1 MPGAFRVRRID
12 MSVVIATTLV
22 ATVVLANH
30 AFAQSQSSTSGESQN
45 VVFTYADIDEPSSLN
60 PLVGASG
67 VDYTMW
73 ALAYDLPIN
82 FATKD
87 FGPDYEHSIVTSV
100 DASSDGMTFTYHFRS
115 GVKWSDGEPFSASD
129 AAWTFN
135 FYKDNNVPNYSSDLA
150 LMDTATA
157 PDDTTMV
164 LTSKQPTSFYS
175 GATVFLYEYILAE
188 HVWGKFEDDYKA
200 ARRETGFPSVGTGPF
215 IITDYVR
222 NQYVQLDRNPY
233 YWGLDAGLTPHVD
246 RIIYRV
252 FGNQDAEAAA
262 LQAGDIDLGYFSSAS
277 ILNTLKSRGL
287 ETRGAAIPSFGEIS
301 FNTGSAYETNPAG
314 GFVAHGDGH
323 PALTDVVLRQA
334 IRRAIDNQTLVD
346 KVLLGYGTPGISPI
360 LPVATTGA
368 WEPGPDDPDLS
379 FNIEAANQ
387 MLDDAG
393 YTMGPDGV
401 RIDPRSGR
409 PLAFRF
415 FSRAS
420 DQHSIDIVP
429 YISDWLGQIGIKLDE
444 PRAVTTGKLYSVIQA
459 GEYDLFEWGWNP
471 IPDPSYSL
479 ALFACAERPPNAST
493 YRLSDSYYCNPDYDR
508 LNEQQGTVTDP
519 TARAEIVH
527 QMQAILYRDQ
537 PNIVLWND
545 ATLQAYSKDW
555 TGFKPQP
562 DPDGD
567 VLATYGPLSF
577 VSLRPVTGTAA
588 GAGGSGGTSAGVW
601 IAILAAAV
609 VIVGGLMRARNR
621 RESGEEDP

>member
-1 MPGAFRVRRID
+1 MRRGAEARRTVDLFVLILTT
-12 MSVVIATTLV
+12 SVVAMS
-22 ATVVLANH
+22 LADH
-30 AFAQSQSSTSGESQN
+30 AFAQSSSATAVSQKI
-45 VVFTYADIDEPSSLN
+45 VFTYADLDEPSSLN

-67 VDYTMW
+67 IDYTMW

-87 FGPDYEHSIVTSV
+87 FGPDFDHSLVTSV
-100 DASSDGMTFTYHFRS
+100 DAGSDGMTFTYHFRS
-115 GVKWSDGEPFSASD
+115 GVKWSDGTPFSASD

-135 FYKDNNVPNYSSDLA
+135 FYKQNNVPNYSSDLA

-164 LTSKQPTSFYS
+164 LTSTKPTSFYS
-175 GATVFLYEYILAE
+175 GSTVFLYEYILPE
-188 HVWGKFEDDYKA
+188 HVWGKYEHDYRG

-215 IITDYVR
+215 VITDYQR
-222 NQYVQLDRNPY
+222 NQYIQLDRNPY

-246 RIIYRV
+246 RIIYRI

-277 ILNTLKSRGL
+277 IVRTLASRGL
-287 ETRGAAIPSFGEIS
+287 ETRGALIPSFGEIS
-301 FNTGSAYETNPAG
+301 VNTGSAYETNPAG
-314 GFVAHGDGH
+314 GFTPHGDGH
-323 PALTDVVLRQA
+323 PALADVVVRQA
-334 IRRAIDNQTLVD
+334 IRRAIDDQTLVD
-346 KVLLGYGTPGISPI
+346 KVLLGYGTPGISPV
-360 LPVATTGA
+360 LPDATTGA
-368 WEPGPDDPDLS
+368 WEPGSDDPDLS
-379 FNIEAANQ
+379 FNIPAANQ

-401 RIDPRSGR
+401 RIDPKSGR
-409 PLAFRF
+409 PLVFRF

-429 YISDWLGQIGIKLDE
+429 YITDWLSQIGIKLDE
-444 PRAVTTGKLYSVIQA
+444 PRAVTTSKLYSLIQS
-459 GEYDLFEWGWNP
+459 GDYDLFEWGWNP

-479 ALFACAERPPNAST
+479 DLFACAQRPPDART
-493 YRLSDSYYCNPDYDR
+493 YRLSDTYYCNPEYDR
-508 LNEQQGTVTDP
+508 LNELQGTVTDP
-519 TARAEIVH
+519 TERADVVH

-545 ATLQAYSKDW
+545 ATLEAYSKDW

-562 DPDGD
+562 YPDGD

-577 VSLRPVTGTAA
+577 ISLRPVH
-588 GAGGSGGTSAGVW
+588 GTSAGVASAGGSSTDVW
-601 IAILAAAV
+601 LWVFVLVV
-609 VIVGGLMRARNR
+609 VITGRTHARSQTSR
-621 RESGEEDP
+621 V